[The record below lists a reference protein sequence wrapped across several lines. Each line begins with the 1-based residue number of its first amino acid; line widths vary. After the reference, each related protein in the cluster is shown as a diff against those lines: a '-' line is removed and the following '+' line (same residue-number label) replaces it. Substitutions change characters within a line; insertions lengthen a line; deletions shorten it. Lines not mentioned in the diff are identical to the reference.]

1 MQNKFNRLK
10 KSKIL
15 LLPLL
20 CSTFLLEGCIPEIN
34 KNMTILESR
43 RSYIEGDAER
53 AYHLTELL
61 AYQCNPEAMYAM
73 GYMHYYGVGAPQNQ
87 KLALAWFKEA
97 NKKGSE
103 PAKKAL
109 ERIALAQ
116 GLDSIE
122 SFNHPMPN

>member
-1 MQNKFNRLK
+1 MQNKFNSRQ

-15 LLPLL
+15 LLPLV
-20 CSTFLLEGCIPEIN
+20 CFSFLLSGCITEVN
-34 KNMTILESR
+34 KNMTILEAR

-61 AYQCNPEAMYAM
+61 AFQCNPEAMYAM

-87 KLALAWFKEA
+87 KLAIAWFKEA

-109 ERIALAQ
+109 QRIALAQ
-116 GLDSIE
+116 GHDSIE
-122 SFNHPMPN
+122 SFNYQSPN